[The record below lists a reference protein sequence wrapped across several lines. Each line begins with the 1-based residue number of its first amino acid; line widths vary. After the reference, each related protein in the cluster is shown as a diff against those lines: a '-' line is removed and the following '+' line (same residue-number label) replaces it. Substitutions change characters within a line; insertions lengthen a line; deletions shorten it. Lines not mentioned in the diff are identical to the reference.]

1 MKSEILFLVHLA
13 PPVHGAAALG
23 GYVKDSVLINTH
35 FNSKYI
41 NLATAGSLS
50 DIGKWGFKKGLV
62 ILQLWYKVLKTLAT
76 GKFELCYMTIN
87 SSGVPWY
94 KELVIVVL
102 VKLFG
107 VPIVYHYH
115 NKGVAENATTG
126 LKNFLYRFQFKH
138 SKTIVGSPLLYS
150 DVVKFVPPSNVYYC
164 PNGIPDLFLSTSV
177 SNTVKKQSNT
187 VNILFLSNLIQSKG
201 VYVLLEACALLQK
214 KSIPFNCIFIGGES
228 DITATGFN
236 AQVQKLNL
244 QSTVSYQGKKYGT
257 DKQLAF
263 SEADIFAFPTY
274 YHNECFP
281 LVILEA
287 MQQALP
293 VVSTFEGGVPDFVA
307 DTVSGFLVPQ
317 QNAQALAD
325 KLEILILNPNLR
337 TTMGLAGKKLYQQK
351 YTVEIYENTIKEI
364 LADALIKLKNSNSFN

>member
-1 MKSEILFLVHLA
+1 MKAKILFLVHLA

-23 GYVKDSVLINTH
+23 GYVKDSVLINNT
-35 FNSKYI
+35 FDSKYI
-41 NLATAGSLS
+41 NLATAGSLL
-50 DIGKWGFKKGLV
+50 DIGKWNLKKGLV
-62 ILQLWYKVLKTLAT
+62 ILQLWYKVLKTLVA
-76 GKFELCYMTIN
+76 GKYQLCYMTIN

-126 LKNFLYRFQFKH
+126 LKNFLYRFQFNNA
-138 SKTIVGSPLLYS
+138 KTIVGSPLLYA

-164 PNGIPDLFLSTSV
+164 PNGIPAISLPAKHT
-177 SNTVKKQSNT
+177 KIAQPQSNT
-187 VNILFLSNLIQSKG
+187 VHILFLSNLIQSKG

-228 DITATGFN
+228 DITSVKFN
-236 AQVQKLNL
+236 DKVQELNL
-244 QSTVSYQGKKYGT
+244 QQNVSYQGKKYGT

-325 KLEILILNPNLR
+325 KLETLILNPNLR